1 MPHSAILGHIDL
13 SDNYLLINHLLLI
26 YKFYIY
32 NSRSTGYFNTEH
44 LKAIIDETKRTEE
57 EISIHELKKRS
68 N

>member
-32 NSRSTGYFNTEH
+32 NSRSRGYSNTEH
-44 LKAIIDETKRTEE
+44 LKSIIDETKRIEE
-57 EISIHELKKRS
+57 
-68 N
+68 